1 MQNQPQQFQNNMNQA
16 QSQQMMQGGHEMFDS
31 HEAISSLVG
40 GLEHCLLYEPHIQDA
55 ELKTMM
61 QKQKGSLQQLYN
73 TLVETLKTG
82 QEPSVKTQT
91 YNITTQN
98 IDVVYGKQPGQPSAP
113 AQSAQEIDDKCIS
126 SFWMDHLKNCSSTFT
141 KTALETT
148 NPVLRRVFADSIPN
162 LIEMAYEVFLYQ
174 NKNGYYQVPKLSQE
188 DMQAYRNSFAPI
200 QNPMT
205 H

>member
-1 MQNQPQQFQNNMNQA
+1 RMQNQPQQFQNNMNQA
-16 QSQQMMQGGHEMFDS
+16 PSQQMMQGGHEMFDS

-126 SFWMDHLKNCSSTFT
+126 SFWMDHLKSCSSTFT

-148 NPVLRRVFADSIPN
+148 NPVL
-162 LIEMAYEVFLYQ
+162 
-174 NKNGYYQVPKLSQE
+174 
-188 DMQAYRNSFAPI
+188 
-200 QNPMT
+200 
-205 H
+205 